1 MLINYICYKE
11 TWILFR
17 DYRSGVSKIIRDAYH
32 YYGVMEFGKKQ
43 MKRPINHVDRH
54 IKLISIAGR
63 KVNTFFFS
71 SEITYINE
79 FNGYIIYTSLN

>member
-17 DYRSGVSKIIRDAYH
+17 DYRTGVSKIIRDAYH
-32 YYGVMEFGKKQ
+32 NYGVMEFGKKNVDT
-43 MKRPINHVDRH
+43 PIDHKNRH

-63 KVNTFFFS
+63 KVYVLFHLKD
-71 SEITYINE
+71 
-79 FNGYIIYTSLN
+79 SL